1 MDLITPV
8 GPLQLRRFYDYF
20 FVFLLYGYRGTGV
33 QQAKSAVSSAI
44 IAPLWKYTNSLP
56 EELPALLLHFQ
67 IS

>member
-1 MDLITPV
+1 MTI
-8 GPLQLRRFYDYF
+8 F

-44 IAPLWKYTNSLP
+44 IAPLWKYSNSLP